1 MLLNVAA
8 DMLLDVLGCARLL
21 CDLFD
26 GCCLLPLAV
35 PSPSSHALGTVW
47 WLWRECPACKGPCDG
62 SLGRLGTLEEKNTI
76 VFCGGNLCSICRY
89 PVVMS
94 NEQTEQASTVVPLIS
109 QLSGR
114 DRTQLAEAAATMEA
128 VT

>member
-1 MLLNVAA
+1 
-8 DMLLDVLGCARLL
+8 
-21 CDLFD
+21 
-26 GCCLLPLAV
+26 
-35 PSPSSHALGTVW
+35 
-47 WLWRECPACKGPCDG
+47 
-62 SLGRLGTLEEKNTI
+62 